1 MARAHRASEDPKVRA
16 TAARFYVELVDELRR
31 VYEREAARGL
41 KKADLARVLGVH
53 RSVVSRMLSGEN
65 GNITAGSIGALAGA
79 MGHYPEIVLRPYDS
93 PAGNRN
99 PAGAPDETT
108 RSGVAKFVIHGR
120 NGEEG
125 VPHGSSLASLRREDE
140 AA

>member
-1 MARAHRASEDPKVRA
+1 MTRKRRTSADPKVRD

-41 KKADLARVLGVH
+41 KKADLARLLGVH

-65 GNITAGSIGALAGA
+65 GNITVGSIGALAGA
-79 MGHYPEIVLRPYDS
+79 MNHYPELMLRPYDS
-93 PAGNRN
+93 DAGNRG
-99 PAGAPDETT
+99 PATAPDVVAD
-108 RSGVAKFVIHGR
+108 SGVAVFVIERGDR
-120 NGEEG
+120 LGGGAN
-125 VPHGSSLASLRREDE
+125 GSSALPNVEGQ